1 MIPPLTLKAE
11 DIDEAAEL
19 LDRALTDVANMPIAK
34 V

>member
-1 MIPPLTLKAE
+1 LKAE

-19 LDRALTDVANMPIAK
+19 LDRALTDVANMPIAR